1 VALIDWKSEFSLG
14 IPEIDADHAD
24 LVEHI
29 NVLHEQQQAGADHTT
44 ICYLLVEL
52 HVRIK
57 EHFEQEEKLMQKYG
71 YDAFAEHRADHDR
84 LLNELT
90 TFISDVQAIVFDD
103 EAIGEWLKRW
113 YAVHSQ
119 THDARLVQLI
129 SAGLRL

>member
-1 VALIDWKSEFSLG
+1 M
-14 IPEIDADHAD
+14 
-24 LVEHI
+24 
-29 NVLHEQQQAGADHTT
+29 
-44 ICYLLVEL
+44 
-52 HVRIK
+52 RIK

-84 LLNELT
+84 LINELT